1 MHRIPSLSCTSTTT
15 MRPSEFQGVI
25 LCGPGTELYP
35 LTQHTGSVYKA
46 LLPVC
51 NQPLLDSP
59 LRLLESLGLND
70 ILVLCQ
76 SQREADDISS
86 WTRKRS
92 SSSSTSTAR
101 VEVWA
106 TDPASSPGPAGATA
120 SSQIP
125 KRHGLLNGH
134 IDTSH
139 LDSARSEPQ
148 SDEDSDEDDQ
158 GADAERAAANSETQ
172 GTAGALRWAA
182 SQGLLK
188 RDFVLLPC
196 DLHLNADHV
205 ESVTGALLDR
215 HRRDDCLLSTL
226 LIEAPEDSKAK
237 GQFLQASA

>member
-1 MHRIPSLSCTSTTT
+1 

-25 LCGPGTELYP
+25 LCGPGNELYP
-35 LTQHTGSVYKA
+35 LTQHAGSVHKA

-59 LRLLESLGLND
+59 LRLLEALGLAD

-86 WTRKRS
+86 WTRKRQS
-92 SSSSTSTAR
+92 PAR

-106 TDPASSPGPAGATA
+106 TDPPTPTA
-120 SSQIP
+120 SSSQTP
-125 KRHGLLNGH
+125 NRNGQLNGH
-134 IDTSH
+134 AD
-139 LDSARSEPQ
+139 AGN
-148 SDEDSDEDDQ
+148 EDSEDDDE
-158 GADAERAAANSETQ
+158 AFEDAHRAGLND

-182 SQGLLK
+182 AQGLLK
-188 RDFVLLPC
+188 RDFVILPC
-196 DLHLNADHV
+196 DLHMNQEHSEKVFL
-205 ESVTGALLDR
+205 SLMDR

-237 GQFLQASA
+237 GKFVFNLNSSTKTKKRHGAHVKNDFKRCYGAHHYGT